1 MIKALVYFASSLML
15 LLAVS
20 IVVNAFVINRSITTD
35 CGGISV
41 TVNIQGNEELASK
54 LALRTTSMTTTTT
67 STTTT
72 STTIKTTSTK
82 TAIALPKSD
91 NQIFVKKCDIDE
103 YGRNTCRIVSL
114 ADLDPSERDKY
125 DPRKGNFYKI
135 LSCCKLGCVIRMVVD
150 SILPHAK
157 SGPNDHWK
165 DAPPF
170 NLKF

>member
-1 MIKALVYFASSLML
+1 ML

-20 IVVNAFVINRSITTD
+20 IVANGFVINRSITTD

-54 LALRTTSMTTTTT
+54 LPLRTTSMTTTTT
-67 STTTT
+67 STTT
-72 STTIKTTSTK
+72 KTTSTK

-103 YGRNTCRIVSL
+103 YGRNTCKIVSL

-135 LSCCKLGCVIRMVVD
+135 LSCCKLGLR
-150 SILPHAK
+150 
-157 SGPNDHWK
+157 GK
-165 DAPPF
+165 DGR
-170 NLKF
+170 

>member
-1 MIKALVYFASSLML
+1 ML

-20 IVVNAFVINRSITTD
+20 IVVNGFVINRSITTD

-41 TVNIQGNEELASK
+41 TVSIQGNEELASK

-67 STTTT
+67 STTT
-72 STTIKTTSTK
+72 KTTSTK

-103 YGRNTCRIVSL
+103 YGRNTCKIVSL

-135 LSCCKLGCVIRMVVD
+135 LSCCKLG
-150 SILPHAK
+150 LH
-157 SGPNDHWK
+157 GK
-165 DAPPF
+165 DGR
-170 NLKF
+170 